1 VPQWSEVL
9 TSATIVVMK
18 TIPATEFK
26 AKCLALL
33 DSVDAEGITI
43 TKHGK
48 AVAKLVKVEERD
60 NDGHLIGALE
70 GRIGIVDESDDL
82 FSTGEE
88 WDAES

>member
-1 VPQWSEVL
+1 
-9 TSATIVVMK
+9 MK

-43 TKHGK
+43 TKRGRP
-48 AVAKLVKVEERD
+48 VAKLVKVEERRS
-60 NDGHLIGALE
+60 DGHLIGSLKGE
-70 GRIGIVDESDDL
+70 IYFDEDDDL
-82 FSTGEE
+82 FSTGEK

>member
-1 VPQWSEVL
+1 
-9 TSATIVVMK
+9 MK

-48 AVAKLVKVEERD
+48 PVAKLVKVDERT
-60 NDGHLIGALE
+60 NDGHLIGMLK
-70 GRIGIVDESDDL
+70 GQIRIRDSGDDL
-82 FSTGEE
+82 FSTGEK